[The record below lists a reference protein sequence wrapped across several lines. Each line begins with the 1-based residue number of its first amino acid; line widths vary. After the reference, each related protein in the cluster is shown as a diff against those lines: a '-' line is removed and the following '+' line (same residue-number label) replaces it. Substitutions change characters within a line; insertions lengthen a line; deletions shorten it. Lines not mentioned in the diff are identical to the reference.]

1 MRFHAWRRVRSRI
14 GANDGAAAGKTEG
27 AGLMPDSSAANDD
40 VAARTNTRATP
51 ARRSVREGLLLA
63 LVVAMTFAV
72 GYAARHVPFTPASPL
87 GYWIGVAG
95 GVAMLLLFLY
105 PLRKRWRIAARW
117 GRTRWWF
124 ALHMVLGVA
133 GPLLVVLHSTLRL
146 RSVNATIAFACMG
159 LVATSGIVG
168 RYFYGRIHHGL
179 YGQRASLAEFRAE
192 AGLGSAEMRSKL
204 AFAPAVETRLERFAA
219 HAEKVGRDGLK
230 RPWRFF
236 ILGFAGWFEG
246 WRSGR
251 EVVRQLEDRARAEGW
266 SQAALSRRTRAAR
279 ALVAR
284 YLRAVQRVAQFTV
297 FERLFSWWHVLHVPL
312 VYMLV
317 LSAIA
322 HVIAV
327 HMY

>member
-1 MRFHAWRRVRSRI
+1 MSRRSPLSRI
-14 GANDGAAAGKTEG
+14 RTNDRAPAREKEG
-27 AGLMPDSSAANDD
+27 ARLMPDGSAASEGS
-40 VAARTNTRATP
+40 ATRSGV
-51 ARRSVREGLLLA
+51 RSVRGRRTRESFLLA
-63 LVVAMTFAV
+63 LVVAATLAV
-72 GYAARHVPFTPASPL
+72 GYGARHAPFTPGSTI

-124 ALHMVLGVA
+124 AAHMVLGVA

-146 RSVNATIAFACMG
+146 RSVNATIAFTSMA
-159 LVATSGIVG
+159 LVAASGLVG
-168 RYFYGRIHHGL
+168 RYLYGRIHHGL
-179 YGQRASLAEFRAE
+179 YGRRASLAEFRTE
-192 AGLGSAEMRSKL
+192 AGLGSAEVRSKL
-204 AFAPAVETRLERFAA
+204 AFAPLVETRLERFAA
-219 HAEKVGRDGLK
+219 HAEEVGRDGLK

-236 ILGFAGWFEG
+236 LLGLYG
-246 WRSGR
+246 WRERLRSSR
-251 EVVRQLEDRARAEGW
+251 EIARLLEARAREEAW
-266 SQAALSRRTRAAR
+266 TQSKLSRRTRVAR
-279 ALVAR
+279 ALVAQ
-284 YLRAVQRVAQFTV
+284 YVRAVQRLAQFTI